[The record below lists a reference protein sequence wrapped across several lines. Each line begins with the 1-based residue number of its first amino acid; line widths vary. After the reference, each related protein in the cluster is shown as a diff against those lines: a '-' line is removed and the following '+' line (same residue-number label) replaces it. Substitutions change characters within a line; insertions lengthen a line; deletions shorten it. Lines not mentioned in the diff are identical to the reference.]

1 MPLKP
6 AAIDVIIQS
15 STVELLQTYGI
26 SVAPRSRTE
35 QSSPSAAHEVIGI
48 ISFDA
53 PAIAGRLTLAMPA
66 PVFTSMPRGR
76 SPDTTLADWTREA
89 TNQLMGRIKNR
100 LLQFQVKLRTHI
112 PTVLSG
118 AALERQSR
126 GRGSPPQLAYIF
138 SALRGDVVVTVDP
151 SLANALLEYSNAS
164 IVVPEGELILFD

>member
-1 MPLKP
+1 MILKP
-6 AAIDVIIQS
+6 TAIDTIIQS

-26 SVAPRSRTE
+26 PVAPRSRTE
-35 QSSPSAAHEVIGI
+35 QNISTVPHEVVGI
-48 ISFDA
+48 IAFDA
-53 PAIAGRLTLAMPA
+53 PDVSGRLTLVVPPA
-66 PVFTSMPRGR
+66 VFASMSRGR
-76 SPDTTLADWTREA
+76 TPNTTLGDWTREA

-118 AALERQSR
+118 TALERQNR
-126 GRGSPPQLAYIF
+126 GRSIPQIVYTF

-151 SLANALLEYSNAS
+151 SVANALLEYSNAS

>member
-1 MPLKP
+1 MILKP
-6 AAIDVIIQS
+6 TAIDTMIQS

-35 QSSPSAAHEVIGI
+35 QNSSAVPHEVIGI
-48 ISFDA
+48 IAFDA
-53 PAIAGRLTLAMPA
+53 PDIAGRLTLVMPA
-66 PVFTSMPRGR
+66 AVFATMSRGR
-76 SPDTTLADWTREA
+76 TPNTTLADWTREA

-118 AALERQSR
+118 AALERQNR
-126 GRGSPPQLAYIF
+126 GRSFPQIVYTF

-151 SLANALLEYSNAS
+151 SVANALLEYSNAS